1 MAVTINIFFIIILAT
16 MILGFIVDF
25 IANQLN
31 LSTFLPDIPDEF
43 KDVFS
48 AEKYKKSQHYTKVN
62 TTFSLLTGTFDFIL
76 ILVFWFAGGFGWVDH
91 WIRSFSYGEVVSGL
105 IFFAVL
111 GGVNYILSLPFSI
124 YHTFVLEDKF
134 GFNRTTV
141 KTFILDQIKGMLL
154 SIIIGGVLLGLILW
168 IFSAVGE
175 QAWIYAAIT
184 AILFIIIIQ
193 SVAPTWIMPLFN
205 KFTPLEDGAL
215 RKSIEDFA
223 RKVDFPLTGIFV
235 MDGSKRS
242 SKSNAFFTGFG
253 KNKRIALFDTLI
265 ENHSVGELTAVL
277 AHEIGHYKK
286 KHIQLGMVI
295 SVFETAIMFYLFS
308 LFLNNPDLAS
318 AFAVEN
324 TSVYTSLVFFAMLY
338 SPISMVLSLFG
349 NILSRHNE
357 FQADNFAVTNT
368 GAPEEMVS
376 ALKKLSV
383 DNLSN
388 LTPHPFFVFI
398 NYSHPPVL
406 KRIEVIRNTV
416 G

>member
-1 MAVTINIFFIIILAT
+1 MIF
-16 MILGFIVDF
+16 GFIVDF

-31 LSTFLPDIPDEF
+31 LKTFLPDVPGEF

-48 AEKYKKSQHYTKVN
+48 AEKYKKSQQYTKVN
-62 TTFSLLTGTFDFIL
+62 TNFSLLTGTFDFIV

-91 WIRSFSYGEVVSGL
+91 WIRSFGYEEVVSGL
-105 IFFAVL
+105 MFFAVL
-111 GGVNYILSLPFSI
+111 GVANYILSLPFSI
-124 YHTFVLEDKF
+124 YHTFVLEEKF

-141 KTFILDQIKGMLL
+141 KTFILDQIKGMML
-154 SIIIGGVLLGLILW
+154 SIIIGGILLGLILW
-168 IFSAVGE
+168 IFSTVGE
-175 QAWIYAAIT
+175 QAWLYAAIA

-205 KFTPLEDGAL
+205 KFTPLEDGEL
-215 RKSIEDFA
+215 RNSIENFA
-223 RKVDFPLTGIFV
+223 RKVNFPLTGIFV

-265 ENHSVGELTAVL
+265 ENHSVGELTGVL

-295 SVFETAIMFYLFS
+295 SVFETAVMFYLFS
-308 LFLNNPDLAS
+308 LFLNNPDLSS

-324 TSVYTSLVFFAMLY
+324 SSVYTSLVFFAMLY
-338 SPISMVLSLFG
+338 SPISMVLSLLG

-388 LTPHPFFVFI
+388 LTPHPFFVFL

-406 KRIEVIRNTV
+406 KRIEAIRNT
-416 G
+416 GG